1 MIPIPRR
8 RLLYLMGLAFIPALL
23 GIFFSEM
30 FAVQLLLYALIFS
43 ASAWDFTTIPRPD
56 RLRLERRMDTRLS
69 IGVDNRVT
77 VFAEN
82 LTHRR
87 LFLEVRDEYPDEFIV
102 ERDTLAF
109 DLGPLSVSGQFYTV
123 KPPRKGSFIFSGM
136 YVRVHGALGLIS
148 RQYRVP
154 LVNEVRVY
162 PDILELK
169 KYLRMTTLNR
179 IEQLGYRKREPGGE
193 NEFDFLREYR
203 SGDDYK
209 RIHWKATAK
218 RRFPVTRI
226 YDREYNRNVVCLLDG
241 GRMMTTRYGLLTK
254 LDYAVNATLV
264 LAAAAK
270 TRKDLFGLTVFADG
284 IRSHVQ
290 PGRGSRL
297 YTGVLPALCAARAE
311 FIQSD
316 YRKVYAHLMERVRKN
331 SILFVF
337 SELYNRIVSED
348 LTVMLEM
355 LSRRHTVHFVSF
367 EEKEEEDEDDSP
379 EGIARWTLQREQTL
393 EKELI
398 IRELV
403 RKGVRTLRVNHEDIT
418 RRVVN
423 SYLGS

>member
-1 MIPIPRR
+1 M
-8 RLLYLMGLAFIPALL
+8 
-23 GIFFSEM
+23 
-30 FAVQLLLYALIFS
+30 
-43 ASAWDFTTIPRPD
+43 
-56 RLRLERRMDTRLS
+56 
-69 IGVDNRVT
+69 
-77 VFAEN
+77 
-82 LTHRR
+82 
-87 LFLEVRDEYPDEFIV
+87 
-102 ERDTLAF
+102 
-109 DLGPLSVSGQFYTV
+109 
-123 KPPRKGSFIFSGM
+123 
-136 YVRVHGALGLIS
+136 
-148 RQYRVP
+148 
-154 LVNEVRVY
+154 RVY

-297 YTGVLPALCAARAE
+297 YTGVLPALCAAQAE
-311 FIQSD
+311 YIQSD
-316 YRKVYAHLMERVRKN
+316 YRGAYAHITERVRKN

-348 LTVMLEM
+348 LTAMLEM

-367 EEKEEEDEDDSP
+367 EEKEEEDDDDSP

-398 IRELV
+398 IRELA
-403 RKGVRTLRVNHEDIT
+403 RKGVHTLRVNHEDIT

-423 SYLGS
+423 SYLSS